1 MPRPSD
7 SDTLKDIIA
16 LTKYTMG
23 FVPFTFIDFIDIILV
38 AAIMFWIYRAT
49 RGTNAPYI
57 ISGIIMIYLMWVVVR
72 TLNMELLSNILGQ
85 FVSVGVIALII
96 VFQPEI
102 RRFLQMIGM
111 RQKRFNFIARIF
123 NRNDNTSVTII
134 APIVQACRE
143 MSAHKTGA
151 LIVIGRQSDLR
162 LITEGGIAIDAKIST
177 PLLEN
182 IFFKNAPLHD
192 GAVVIEGDRI
202 VAAKCILPVTQ
213 SDVPKSYGT
222 RHRAA
227 IGMSEISDAII
238 LVVSEETGG
247 ISIAHGG
254 TIHRDI
260 APDQL
265 ANLLQRHFGANR
277 QKAVTRRWV
286 VRHSSHHHTMLL
298 PSPTDRL
305 ILRCWQDEDF
315 PAFARMN
322 ADSRVMEYFPA
333 PLSLPESAAFFDRIR
348 REFETEGFG
357 LYALE
362 RRTDGELLGYTGLHR
377 VTFDGPLYG
386 RVEIGWRLRSDM
398 WGNGY
403 ATEAARSCLHYASLS
418 KMESIISFTALS
430 NLRSQRVMQRLGM
443 TRLQEFDH
451 PALPTGHPL
460 RRHVLYM
467 IRTSGYA
474 ETEPETRPENLR

>member
-1 MPRPSD
+1 
-7 SDTLKDIIA
+7 
-16 LTKYTMG
+16 
-23 FVPFTFIDFIDIILV
+23 
-38 AAIMFWIYRAT
+38 
-49 RGTNAPYI
+49 
-57 ISGIIMIYLMWVVVR
+57 
-72 TLNMELLSNILGQ
+72 
-85 FVSVGVIALII
+85 
-96 VFQPEI
+96 
-102 RRFLQMIGM
+102 
-111 RQKRFNFIARIF
+111 
-123 NRNDNTSVTII
+123 
-134 APIVQACRE
+134 
-143 MSAHKTGA
+143 
-151 LIVIGRQSDLR
+151 
-162 LITEGGIAIDAKIST
+162 
-177 PLLEN
+177 
-182 IFFKNAPLHD
+182 
-192 GAVVIEGDRI
+192 
-202 VAAKCILPVTQ
+202 
-213 SDVPKSYGT
+213 
-222 RHRAA
+222 
-227 IGMSEISDAII
+227 
-238 LVVSEETGG
+238 
-247 ISIAHGG
+247 
-254 TIHRDI
+254 
-260 APDQL
+260 
-265 ANLLQRHFGANR
+265 
-277 QKAVTRRWV
+277 
-286 VRHSSHHHTMLL
+286 MLL

-322 ADSRVMEYFPA
+322 ADSREMENFPA

-348 REFETEGFG
+348 REFETERFG

-467 IRTSGYA
+467 IRTCLLYTS
-474 ETEPETRPENLR
+474 PSPRD

>member
-1 MPRPSD
+1 
-7 SDTLKDIIA
+7 
-16 LTKYTMG
+16 
-23 FVPFTFIDFIDIILV
+23 
-38 AAIMFWIYRAT
+38 
-49 RGTNAPYI
+49 
-57 ISGIIMIYLMWVVVR
+57 
-72 TLNMELLSNILGQ
+72 
-85 FVSVGVIALII
+85 
-96 VFQPEI
+96 
-102 RRFLQMIGM
+102 
-111 RQKRFNFIARIF
+111 
-123 NRNDNTSVTII
+123 
-134 APIVQACRE
+134 
-143 MSAHKTGA
+143 
-151 LIVIGRQSDLR
+151 
-162 LITEGGIAIDAKIST
+162 
-177 PLLEN
+177 
-182 IFFKNAPLHD
+182 
-192 GAVVIEGDRI
+192 
-202 VAAKCILPVTQ
+202 
-213 SDVPKSYGT
+213 
-222 RHRAA
+222 
-227 IGMSEISDAII
+227 
-238 LVVSEETGG
+238 
-247 ISIAHGG
+247 
-254 TIHRDI
+254 
-260 APDQL
+260 
-265 ANLLQRHFGANR
+265 
-277 QKAVTRRWV
+277 
-286 VRHSSHHHTMLL
+286 MLL

-348 REFETEGFG
+348 REFETERFG

-467 IRTSGYA
+467 IRTNGIRRDRTGNPAGKPSIKPTTPSNLRAAAGKISRQRLALQYPKTLDQDRSTA
-474 ETEPETRPENLR
+474 QGTFRIFQQLSSPNIPSVKIANGSLSRPPGPNYEPEPYRKFDRANSPSYPNLVLPPKNRPGRSSDLMANQTVRSCKKKAVEKSTAFYIGMNRPLIRQEQRPAQAADRKPEVPPAEPQERDLRRSSSPSAHWHLSRVPRCCEPPDRDP

>member
-1 MPRPSD
+1 
-7 SDTLKDIIA
+7 
-16 LTKYTMG
+16 
-23 FVPFTFIDFIDIILV
+23 
-38 AAIMFWIYRAT
+38 
-49 RGTNAPYI
+49 
-57 ISGIIMIYLMWVVVR
+57 
-72 TLNMELLSNILGQ
+72 
-85 FVSVGVIALII
+85 
-96 VFQPEI
+96 
-102 RRFLQMIGM
+102 
-111 RQKRFNFIARIF
+111 
-123 NRNDNTSVTII
+123 
-134 APIVQACRE
+134 
-143 MSAHKTGA
+143 
-151 LIVIGRQSDLR
+151 
-162 LITEGGIAIDAKIST
+162 
-177 PLLEN
+177 
-182 IFFKNAPLHD
+182 
-192 GAVVIEGDRI
+192 
-202 VAAKCILPVTQ
+202 
-213 SDVPKSYGT
+213 
-222 RHRAA
+222 
-227 IGMSEISDAII
+227 
-238 LVVSEETGG
+238 
-247 ISIAHGG
+247 
-254 TIHRDI
+254 
-260 APDQL
+260 
-265 ANLLQRHFGANR
+265 
-277 QKAVTRRWV
+277 
-286 VRHSSHHHTMLL
+286 MLL

-386 RVEIGWRLRSDM
+386 RVEIGWGLR
-398 WGNGY
+398 
-403 ATEAARSCLHYASLS
+403 YASLS

>member
-85 FVSVGVIALII
+85 GVIALII

-277 QKAVTRRWV
+277 QKD
-286 VRHSSHHHTMLL
+286 RHATMG
-298 PSPTDRL
+298 S
-305 ILRCWQDEDF
+305 
-315 PAFARMN
+315 
-322 ADSRVMEYFPA
+322 
-333 PLSLPESAAFFDRIR
+333 
-348 REFETEGFG
+348 
-357 LYALE
+357 
-362 RRTDGELLGYTGLHR
+362 
-377 VTFDGPLYG
+377 
-386 RVEIGWRLRSDM
+386 
-398 WGNGY
+398 
-403 ATEAARSCLHYASLS
+403 
-418 KMESIISFTALS
+418 
-430 NLRSQRVMQRLGM
+430 
-443 TRLQEFDH
+443 
-451 PALPTGHPL
+451 
-460 RRHVLYM
+460 
-467 IRTSGYA
+467 
-474 ETEPETRPENLR
+474 

>member
-1 MPRPSD
+1 
-7 SDTLKDIIA
+7 
-16 LTKYTMG
+16 
-23 FVPFTFIDFIDIILV
+23 
-38 AAIMFWIYRAT
+38 
-49 RGTNAPYI
+49 
-57 ISGIIMIYLMWVVVR
+57 
-72 TLNMELLSNILGQ
+72 
-85 FVSVGVIALII
+85 
-96 VFQPEI
+96 
-102 RRFLQMIGM
+102 
-111 RQKRFNFIARIF
+111 
-123 NRNDNTSVTII
+123 
-134 APIVQACRE
+134 
-143 MSAHKTGA
+143 
-151 LIVIGRQSDLR
+151 
-162 LITEGGIAIDAKIST
+162 
-177 PLLEN
+177 
-182 IFFKNAPLHD
+182 
-192 GAVVIEGDRI
+192 
-202 VAAKCILPVTQ
+202 
-213 SDVPKSYGT
+213 
-222 RHRAA
+222 
-227 IGMSEISDAII
+227 
-238 LVVSEETGG
+238 
-247 ISIAHGG
+247 
-254 TIHRDI
+254 
-260 APDQL
+260 
-265 ANLLQRHFGANR
+265 
-277 QKAVTRRWV
+277 
-286 VRHSSHHHTMLL
+286 MLL

-403 ATEAARSCLHYASLS
+403 ATEAARSCLRYASLS

-474 ETEPETRPENLR
+474 ETEPETLDQGPEHCTGNLRIFQQLSSPNIPSVKIANGSLSRPPGPNYEPKPYRKFDRANSPSYPNLVLPPKNRPGRSSDLMANQTVRSCIKKGRGKIHSLLYRNESPAYSAGAAAGAGC

>member
-1 MPRPSD
+1 
-7 SDTLKDIIA
+7 
-16 LTKYTMG
+16 
-23 FVPFTFIDFIDIILV
+23 
-38 AAIMFWIYRAT
+38 
-49 RGTNAPYI
+49 
-57 ISGIIMIYLMWVVVR
+57 
-72 TLNMELLSNILGQ
+72 
-85 FVSVGVIALII
+85 
-96 VFQPEI
+96 
-102 RRFLQMIGM
+102 
-111 RQKRFNFIARIF
+111 
-123 NRNDNTSVTII
+123 
-134 APIVQACRE
+134 
-143 MSAHKTGA
+143 
-151 LIVIGRQSDLR
+151 
-162 LITEGGIAIDAKIST
+162 
-177 PLLEN
+177 
-182 IFFKNAPLHD
+182 
-192 GAVVIEGDRI
+192 
-202 VAAKCILPVTQ
+202 
-213 SDVPKSYGT
+213 
-222 RHRAA
+222 
-227 IGMSEISDAII
+227 
-238 LVVSEETGG
+238 
-247 ISIAHGG
+247 
-254 TIHRDI
+254 
-260 APDQL
+260 
-265 ANLLQRHFGANR
+265 
-277 QKAVTRRWV
+277 
-286 VRHSSHHHTMLL
+286 MLL

-348 REFETEGFG
+348 REFETERFG

-386 RVEIGWRLRSDM
+386 RVEIGWRLRPEM

-403 ATEAARSCLHYASLS
+403 ATEAARSCLRYASLS

-443 TRLQEFDH
+443 TRLQEFEH

>member
-1 MPRPSD
+1 
-7 SDTLKDIIA
+7 
-16 LTKYTMG
+16 
-23 FVPFTFIDFIDIILV
+23 
-38 AAIMFWIYRAT
+38 
-49 RGTNAPYI
+49 
-57 ISGIIMIYLMWVVVR
+57 
-72 TLNMELLSNILGQ
+72 
-85 FVSVGVIALII
+85 
-96 VFQPEI
+96 
-102 RRFLQMIGM
+102 
-111 RQKRFNFIARIF
+111 
-123 NRNDNTSVTII
+123 
-134 APIVQACRE
+134 
-143 MSAHKTGA
+143 
-151 LIVIGRQSDLR
+151 
-162 LITEGGIAIDAKIST
+162 
-177 PLLEN
+177 
-182 IFFKNAPLHD
+182 
-192 GAVVIEGDRI
+192 
-202 VAAKCILPVTQ
+202 
-213 SDVPKSYGT
+213 
-222 RHRAA
+222 
-227 IGMSEISDAII
+227 
-238 LVVSEETGG
+238 
-247 ISIAHGG
+247 
-254 TIHRDI
+254 
-260 APDQL
+260 
-265 ANLLQRHFGANR
+265 
-277 QKAVTRRWV
+277 
-286 VRHSSHHHTMLL
+286 MLL

-386 RVEIGWRLRSDM
+386 RVEIGWRLRPEM

-403 ATEAARSCLHYASLS
+403 ATEAARSCLRYASLS

-474 ETEPETRPENLR
+474 ETEPETLDQGPEHRTGNLRIFQQLSSPNIPSVKIANGSLSRPPGPNYEPEPYRKFYRANSPSYPNLVLPPKNRPGRSSGLMANQTVRSCIKKGRGKIHSLSYRNESPAYSAGAAAGAGC